1 MGGFGL
7 NLKVLALHKSPANPA
22 KLPPYREQAIQSEKH
37 MSNKESRL
45 VYSTDA
51 GRIKE
56 TITEQPIE
64 TDGIVRIRR
73 ETKGRKGKGVTTVSG
88 TGLVDKELKN
98 LAKQLKQKCSTGG
111 TVKDGVI
118 EIQGDH
124 REKLKAELENLG
136 HTVKLAGG

>member
-1 MGGFGL
+1 
-7 NLKVLALHKSPANPA
+7 
-22 KLPPYREQAIQSEKH
+22 

-56 TITEQPIE
+56 TVTEQPIE

-88 TGLVDKELKN
+88 VGLGEAELKT

-124 REKLKAELENLG
+124 REKLKTELEKLG
-136 HTVKLAGG
+136 HNVKLAGG

>member
-1 MGGFGL
+1 
-7 NLKVLALHKSPANPA
+7 
-22 KLPPYREQAIQSEKH
+22 

-56 TITEQPIE
+56 TLTEQPIE

-88 TGLVDKELKN
+88 TGLADKELKT

-124 REKLKAELENLG
+124 RDKLKTELEKLG

>member
-1 MGGFGL
+1 
-7 NLKVLALHKSPANPA
+7 
-22 KLPPYREQAIQSEKH
+22 

-56 TITEQPIE
+56 SVTAEPVE
-64 TDGIVRIRR
+64 TDGTVRIRR
-73 ETKGRKGKGVTTVSG
+73 ETKGRKGKGVTTI
-88 TGLVDKELKN
+88 TGFALADADLKT

-124 REKLKAELENLG
+124 RDKLKAELEKLG
-136 HTVKLAGG
+136 HNVKLAGG

>member
-1 MGGFGL
+1 MT
-7 NLKVLALHKSPANPA
+7 
-22 KLPPYREQAIQSEKH
+22 
-37 MSNKESRL
+37 NKESRL

-51 GRIKE
+51 GRIIE
-56 TITEQPIE
+56 TQSSQAIE
-64 TDGIVRIRR
+64 TDGTVRIRR

-88 TGLVDKELKN
+88 IGLAEIDLKT

-124 REKLKAELENLG
+124 REKLKTELEKLG